1 LVFQNIVGYRFI
13 FSLYAKIFC
22 TAIYHMHIGTKAP
35 GDYPVSPE
43 KWLFTGPSGDD
54 GLYISHN
61 DPASDITFK
70 RCLSA
75 ALFQV

>member
-1 LVFQNIVGYRFI
+1 
-13 FSLYAKIFC
+13 
-22 TAIYHMHIGTKAP
+22 MHIGTKAP